1 VHTGPGWALQNIYS
15 GPERRR
21 LQLVSHWE
29 VCKCYGLHGGNRL
42 SAVSRRQDIGRNGVP
57 VLCLHN
63 GRVLQHDRDSIWTE
77 QDCIF
82 LEWRGLFP
90 RNCALYR
97 SMVVPACDL
106 HIVIYIVFL
115 CSFSLETVLV
125 NSDAVAALVKK
136 LLSKILLCE
145 FWIRS

>member
-1 VHTGPGWALQNIYS
+1 
-15 GPERRR
+15 
-21 LQLVSHWE
+21 
-29 VCKCYGLHGGNRL
+29 
-42 SAVSRRQDIGRNGVP
+42 
-57 VLCLHN
+57 
-63 GRVLQHDRDSIWTE
+63 
-77 QDCIF
+77 
-82 LEWRGLFP
+82 
-90 RNCALYR
+90 
-97 SMVVPACDL
+97 MVVPACDL